1 MVNLGSFLLA
11 AGLAVQASAIQ
22 FNVSVGRN
30 GLSFEPNEIRATKDD
45 VIEFRFWPRNHSV
58 VAGRFNEAC
67 VPAPA
72 GSGFYSGF
80 LPTPADT
87 INPQVF
93 RVRINNNDPIVFYC
107 SQNNGQ
113 HCRNGMY
120 GIINPTLGGA
130 STLSG
135 YGQLARQAGNA
146 TSPSGGPFGG
156 QFAAN
161 PNTVPPSASTAA
173 PVASSSSSSSSST
186 SAQATP
192 TNTGTET
199 ETATGSGTG
208 TGASSTP
215 TGAAPNVGAPLAGL
229 VAAGAAALLF
239 V

>member
-1 MVNLGSFLLA
+1 MVNLSSLLIA
-11 AGLAVQASAIQ
+11 AGLAAQQVSAIQ

-30 GLSFEPNEIRATKDD
+30 GLTFEPNQIRAARDD

-67 VPAPA
+67 VPAAA

-80 LPTPADT
+80 LPTAPDT
-87 INPQVF
+87 INAQVF
-93 RVRINNNDPIVFYC
+93 RIRINNTDPIVFYC

-120 GIINPTLGGA
+120 GIINPTMGGA

-156 QFAAN
+156 EFAAN
-161 PNTVPPSASTAA
+161 PNTVPPSSGTTTVTVLSGSAASTGS
-173 PVASSSSSSSSST
+173 ASSP
-186 SAQATP
+186 AT
-192 TNTGTET
+192 TTTDSQSG
-199 ETATGSGTG
+199 TATGA
-208 TGASSTP
+208 GATSSTQS
-215 TGAAPNVGAPLAGL
+215 GVAAANTGAPLAGL
-229 VAAGAAALLF
+229 VAAGAAALFF